1 MKSSVLWVNPLK
13 KVPLDI
19 KIELKFL
26 SSVPIFDSLSQRQLE
41 KIHKLIHIREFDEGD
56 IVFRQGDP
64 GVGMYIVRDGQVDV
78 YNEYSDF
85 TRRKI
90 TVLTPGDF
98 FGEISLLND
107 SCRSATVVASQKTI
121 LLGLFRPDLL
131 SVMDSDPKLGL
142 RFIYRLSQ
150 IVAERL
156 RLTTLGTTE

>member
-41 KIHKLIHIREFDEGD
+41 KIHKLIHIREFDEGE

-64 GVGMYIVRDGQVDV
+64 GVGMYIVRDGQIDV

-90 TVLTPGDF
+90 TILKPGDF

-107 SCRSATVVASQKTI
+107 SCRSATVVASQKAI

>member
-1 MKSSVLWVNPLK
+1 MKSSALWVNPLK

-26 SSVPIFDSLSQRQLE
+26 SSVPIFDSLSHRQLE

-56 IVFRQGDP
+56 IIFRQGDP
-64 GVGMYIVRDGQVDV
+64 GVGMYIVRNGQVDV

-90 TVLTPGDF
+90 TVLKPGDF

-107 SCRSATVVASQKTI
+107 SCRSATVVAPQKTI

-156 RLTTLGTTE
+156 RLATLGTTE